1 MRLKCCLCGKLTI
14 PAAMVGSLAV
24 GPSCARKAGLL
35 QSKQRKGSSIV
46 FLKRKQAKDDCE
58 TMDLFDDLG

>member
-35 QSKQRKGSSIV
+35 QSKPRKVSSIV
-46 FLKRKQAKDDCE
+46 ILKRKVKDDCG
-58 TMDLFDDLG
+58 TMDLFEDLK